1 MNAFLCYN
9 YIAGYLRKLE
19 AILTITDE
27 ATIQINDWLVEY
39 KKTTDSKKKKQL
51 QNLIVIATMP
61 LVKKIACSLARR
73 STDPVDDLIQV
84 GALGL
89 IKAIDFFNPTIN
101 TKFKTYA
108 SYLIT
113 GEIRHYL
120 RDKASMIKAPR
131 EIQELAFRINN
142 VIKQLSK
149 DGNDNPTNEQIA
161 EAMSLPVKK
170 VSDIIEVD
178 RRKSTISL
186 DQTITTNENDCFSLA
201 DKIPAGDYQE
211 YLNAY
216 EEKLMLAHAIE
227 ELPNKLKDVIKLS
240 YYEDLNQREIA
251 EILNISQMQVSRR
264 LKRALSEIYEIITA
278 QNNYERE

>member
-1 MNAFLCYN
+1 
-9 YIAGYLRKLE
+9 LE
-19 AILTITDE
+19 NKAEDNF
-27 ATIQINDWLVEY
+27 AQINEWLNAY
-39 KKTTDSKKKKQL
+39 KQTDCGKQKKQL
-51 QNLIVIATMP
+51 QNLIVVATMP

-84 GALGL
+84 GSLGL
-89 IKAIDFFNPTIN
+89 IKAIEFYNPEIS

-142 VIKQLSK
+142 YIKQLIETSG
-149 DGNDNPTNEQIA
+149 DEPTTEEVAKAMDVSVQKVNIA
-161 EAMSLPVKK
+161 
-170 VSDIIEVD
+170 IEVD

-186 DQTITTNENDCFSLA
+186 DQTIGSTDDDNLSLA

-211 YLNAY
+211 FLNSY
-216 EEKLMLAHAIE
+216 EEKIMLSKAIE
-227 ELPNKLKDVIKLS
+227 KLPPELKSVIELN
-240 YYEDLNQREIA
+240 YYEDLNQRQIA
-251 EILNISQMQVSRR
+251 EKLNISQMQVSRR
-264 LKRALSEIYEIITA
+264 LKKALAAMYEIITSSD
-278 QNNYERE
+278 YERN

>member
-1 MNAFLCYN
+1 MENKAEDNF
-9 YIAGYLRKLE
+9 A
-19 AILTITDE
+19 
-27 ATIQINDWLVEY
+27 QINEWLSAY
-39 KKTTDSKKKKQL
+39 KQTDCGKQKKQL
-51 QNLIVIATMP
+51 QNLIVVATMP

-84 GALGL
+84 GSLGL
-89 IKAIDFFNPTIN
+89 IKAIEFYNPEIS

-142 VIKQLSK
+142 YIKQLIETSG
-149 DGNDNPTNEQIA
+149 DEPTTEEVAKAMDVSVQKVNIA
-161 EAMSLPVKK
+161 
-170 VSDIIEVD
+170 IEVD

-186 DQTITTNENDCFSLA
+186 DQTLGSTDDDNMSLA

-211 YLNAY
+211 FLNSY
-216 EEKLMLAHAIE
+216 EEKIMLSKAIE
-227 ELPNKLKDVIKLS
+227 KLPPELKSVIELN
-240 YYEDLNQREIA
+240 YYEDLNQRQIA
-251 EILNISQMQVSRR
+251 EKLNISQMQVSRR
-264 LKRALSEIYEIITA
+264 LKKALAAMYEIIT
-278 QNNYERE
+278 NSDYERN

>member
-1 MNAFLCYN
+1 MDIKAEDNFA
-9 YIAGYLRKLE
+9 
-19 AILTITDE
+19 
-27 ATIQINDWLVEY
+27 QINEWLISY
-39 KKTTDSKKKKQL
+39 KHTDCKKQKKQL
-51 QNLIVIATMP
+51 QNLIVVATMP

-84 GALGL
+84 GSLGL
-89 IKAIDFFNPTIN
+89 IKAIEFYNPEIS

-142 VIKQLSK
+142 YIKQLSETSGDEPSTEEVAK
-149 DGNDNPTNEQIA
+149 AMDVSVQKVNIA
-161 EAMSLPVKK
+161 
-170 VSDIIEVD
+170 IEVD

-186 DQTITTNENDCFSLA
+186 DQTFNSVDDDNMSLA

-211 YLNAY
+211 FLNSY
-216 EEKLMLAHAIE
+216 EEKIMLSKAIE
-227 ELPNKLKDVIKLS
+227 KLPPELKSVIELN
-240 YYEDLNQREIA
+240 YYEDLNQRQIA
-251 EILNISQMQVSRR
+251 EKLNISQMQVSRR
-264 LKRALSEIYEIITA
+264 LKKALAAMYEIITSSD
-278 QNNYERE
+278 YERN

>member
-1 MNAFLCYN
+1 M
-9 YIAGYLRKLE
+9 
-19 AILTITDE
+19 TISDE
-27 ATIQINDWLVEY
+27 ATIQINEWLIEY
-39 KKTTDSKKKKQL
+39 KNTSDDKKKKQL

-61 LVKKIACSLARR
+61 FVRKIACSLARR

-84 GALGL
+84 GSLGL
-89 IKAIDFFNPTIN
+89 IKAIEFFNPTIN

-131 EIQELAFRINN
+131 EIQELAFRINS
-142 VIKQLSK
+142 VIKQLSE
-149 DGNDNPTNEQIA
+149 DGIDNPTNEQIA

-170 VSDIIEVD
+170 INDVIEVD

-186 DQTITTNENDCFSLA
+186 DQTISNNEDDCFSLA

-211 YLNAY
+211 FLNAY
-216 EEKLMLAHAIE
+216 EEKIMLAHAIE
-227 ELPNKLKDVIKLS
+227 ELPQNLREVVELN

-264 LKRALSEIYEIITA
+264 LKRALSEIYDIITEK
-278 QNNYERE
+278 NNYERE

>member
-1 MNAFLCYN
+1 MENKPEDTFA
-9 YIAGYLRKLE
+9 
-19 AILTITDE
+19 
-27 ATIQINDWLVEY
+27 QINEWLLAY
-39 KKTTDSKKKKQL
+39 KQTDNGKQKKQL
-51 QNLIVIATMP
+51 QNLIVVATMP

-84 GALGL
+84 GSLGL
-89 IKAIDFFNPTIN
+89 IKAIEFYNPEIS

-142 VIKQLSK
+142 YIKQLIETSG
-149 DGNDNPTNEQIA
+149 DEPTTEEVAKAMDVSVQKVNIA
-161 EAMSLPVKK
+161 
-170 VSDIIEVD
+170 IEVD

-186 DQTITTNENDCFSLA
+186 DQTIGSADDDNMSLA

-211 YLNAY
+211 FLNSY
-216 EEKLMLAHAIE
+216 EEKIMLSKAIE
-227 ELPNKLKDVIKLS
+227 KLQPELKSVIELN
-240 YYEDLNQREIA
+240 YYEDLNQRQIA
-251 EILNISQMQVSRR
+251 EKLNISQMQVSRR
-264 LKRALSEIYEIITA
+264 LKKALAAMYEIIT
-278 QNNYERE
+278 NSDYERN